1 MPGVAARPVIEVDV
15 IAGDGVPGAPPPA
28 EVERLLALSFASA
41 GIEDGHVAV
50 EYVDEERITDLNR
63 EFLGGDGPTDVISFP
78 VDGDDAAAV
87 PRELGDIVICPPC
100 VSDLR
105 EAIVHGALH
114 LAGMDHESDDG
125 EMLALQAEICSW

>member
-1 MPGVAARPVIEVDV
+1 VIDVDL
-15 IAGDGVPGAPPPA
+15 IAGVHAPGAPPRP

-50 EYVDEERITDLNR
+50 EFVDEERITALNR
-63 EFLGGDGPTDVISFP
+63 EHLGGDGPTDVISFP
-78 VDGDDAAAV
+78 VDGSGPHAG
-87 PRELGDIVICPPC
+87 PRELGDIVICPPQAE
-100 VSDLR
+100 DLR

-114 LAGMDHESDDG
+114 LAGMDHETDRG